1 MFLPRRE
8 RLFGSDP
15 ETRMA
20 EKTTPMS
27 EPLQMATLSHTPI
40 SVVVADKSPLVRA
53 GLQGL
58 LNEDERFELVGIAEN
73 GEQFLAL
80 VDQQSF
86 QVGIVGWVMPGMG
99 GRDVLDSLRDRPNAP
114 RVVIYTGD
122 PSADIPPQAM
132 RLGGAGFCS
141 KSEPP
146 SQLLDSVARVAKG
159 QMIFPFVDVRTL
171 HSSPLASLTPRE
183 RELLAA
189 LSEGNSN
196 AQLAAR
202 FEISVQ
208 TVKFHL
214 KNVYEKLGIG
224 NRAQAVALY
233 VSENS

>member
-1 MFLPRRE
+1 MDR
-8 RLFGSDP
+8 
-15 ETRMA
+15 
-20 EKTTPMS
+20 
-27 EPLQMATLSHTPI
+27 TPI
-40 SVVVADKSPLVRA
+40 SVVVADKSSLVRA
-53 GLQGL
+53 GLQSL
-58 LNEDERFELVGIAEN
+58 LERDERFELVDVAEN

-80 VDQQSF
+80 AEQKDF
-86 QVGIVGWVMPGMG
+86 QVGIVGWVMPGVG
-99 GRDVLDSLRDRPNAP
+99 GRGVLDRLRDKPGAP

-122 PSADIPPQAM
+122 PSSDVPRQVM

-146 SQLLDSVARVAKG
+146 GQLLDTVARVASG
-159 QMIFPFVDVRTL
+159 QMIFPFVDVRGL
-171 HSSPLASLTPRE
+171 NACRLSALTPRE

-189 LSEGNSN
+189 LSEGSSN

>member
-1 MFLPRRE
+1 MLK
-8 RLFGSDP
+8 LNGS
-15 ETRMA
+15 
-20 EKTTPMS
+20 
-27 EPLQMATLSHTPI
+27 PI
-40 SVVVADKSPLVRA
+40 SVVVADKSSLVRA

-58 LNEDERFELVGIAEN
+58 LNEDERFELVGVAEN

-80 VDQQSF
+80 VDQQEF
-86 QVGIVGWVMPGMG
+86 QVGIVGWVMPGIG
-99 GRDVLDSLRDRPNAP
+99 GRGVLDQLRDRLNAP

-122 PSADIPPQAM
+122 PSSDIPRQAM

-146 SQLLDSVARVAKG
+146 SQLLDSVARVATG
-159 QMIFPFVDVRTL
+159 QMIFPFVDVRGL
-171 HSSPLASLTPRE
+171 HSCPLSSLTPRE

>member
-1 MFLPRRE
+1 
-8 RLFGSDP
+8 
-15 ETRMA
+15 MA
-20 EKTTPMS
+20 M
-27 EPLQMATLSHTPI
+27 LNRTPI

-58 LNEDERFELVGIAEN
+58 LTEDERFEFVGSAED

-80 VDQQSF
+80 VDQQPF
-86 QVGIVGWVMPGMG
+86 QIGIVGWVMPGIG
-99 GRDVLDSLRDRPNAP
+99 GRGVLDQLRDRPNAP
-114 RVVIYTGD
+114 RIVVYTGD
-122 PSADIPPQAM
+122 PSSDIPRQAM

-146 SQLLDSVARVAKG
+146 SQLLDSVARVAMG
-159 QMIFPFVDVRTL
+159 QMIFPFVDVRGL
-171 HSSPLASLTPRE
+171 HNCPLSSLTPRE

-233 VSENS
+233 VSESR

>member
-1 MFLPRRE
+1 MRKAN
-8 RLFGSDP
+8 G
-15 ETRMA
+15 TR
-20 EKTTPMS
+20 
-27 EPLQMATLSHTPI
+27 I
-40 SVVVADKSPLVRA
+40 SVVVADKSSLVRA
-53 GLQGL
+53 GLKGL
-58 LNEDERFELVGIAEN
+58 LHEDERFELVGIAEN

-80 VDQQSF
+80 VDQQPF
-86 QVGIVGWVMPGMG
+86 QVGIVGWVMPGIG
-99 GRDVLDSLRDRPNAP
+99 GRGVLDSLRDRSNAP

-122 PSADIPPQAM
+122 PSSDIPRQAM

-146 SQLLDSVARVAKG
+146 SQLLDSVARVATG
-159 QMIFPFVDVRTL
+159 QMIFPFVDVRGL
-171 HSSPLASLTPRE
+171 NSCPLSSLTPRE

>member
-1 MFLPRRE
+1 MV
-8 RLFGSDP
+8 
-15 ETRMA
+15 
-20 EKTTPMS
+20 
-27 EPLQMATLSHTPI
+27 TLSQTPI
-40 SVVVADKSPLVRA
+40 SVVVADKSPLVRV

-58 LNEDERFELVGIAEN
+58 LNEDERFEFVGSAEN

-80 VDQQSF
+80 VDQQPF
-86 QVGIVGWVMPGMG
+86 QVGIVGWVMPGIG
-99 GRDVLDSLRDRPNAP
+99 GRGVLESLRDRKNAP
-114 RVVIYTGD
+114 RIVVYTGD
-122 PSADIPPQAM
+122 PSADIPRQAM

-141 KSEPP
+141 KREPP
-146 SQLLDSVARVAKG
+146 SQLLDSVVRVANG
-159 QMIFPFVDVRTL
+159 QMIFPFVDVRAL
-171 HSSPLASLTPRE
+171 HSYPFSSLTPRE
-183 RELLAA
+183 HELLAA

>member
-1 MFLPRRE
+1 MLK
-8 RLFGSDP
+8 LNGS
-15 ETRMA
+15 
-20 EKTTPMS
+20 
-27 EPLQMATLSHTPI
+27 PI
-40 SVVVADKSPLVRA
+40 SVVVADKSSLVRA

-58 LNEDERFELVGIAEN
+58 LNEDERFELVGVAEN

-80 VDQQSF
+80 VDQQEF
-86 QVGIVGWVMPGMG
+86 QVGIVGWVMPGIG
-99 GRDVLDSLRDRPNAP
+99 GRGVLDQLRDRSNAP

-122 PSADIPPQAM
+122 PSSDIPRQAM

-146 SQLLDSVARVAKG
+146 SQLLDSVARVATG
-159 QMIFPFVDVRTL
+159 QMIFPFVDVRGL
-171 HSSPLASLTPRE
+171 HSCPLSSLTPRE

>member
-1 MFLPRRE
+1 
-8 RLFGSDP
+8 
-15 ETRMA
+15 
-20 EKTTPMS
+20 MS
-27 EPLQMATLSHTPI
+27 EPPQMATSNRTPI

-53 GLQGL
+53 GLQAL
-58 LNEDERFELVGIAEN
+58 LNEDERFELVGGTED

-80 VDQQSF
+80 VDRQPF
-86 QVGIVGWVMPGMG
+86 QVGIVGWVMPGIG
-99 GRDVLDSLRDRPNAP
+99 GRSVLEGLRDRPNAP
-114 RVVIYTGD
+114 HVVIYTGD
-122 PSADIPPQAM
+122 PSADIPRQAM

-141 KSEPP
+141 KREPP
-146 SQLLDSVARVAKG
+146 SQLLDSVARVAMG
-159 QMIFPFVDVRTL
+159 QMIFPFVDVRAL
-171 HSSPLASLTPRE
+171 HSCPLSSLTPRE
-183 RELLAA
+183 HELLAA

>member
-1 MFLPRRE
+1 MLTVN
-8 RLFGSDP
+8 G
-15 ETRMA
+15 
-20 EKTTPMS
+20 
-27 EPLQMATLSHTPI
+27 TPI

-58 LNEDERFELVGIAEN
+58 LNEDERFELLGVAEN
-73 GEQFLAL
+73 GEQFLTF
-80 VDQQSF
+80 VEQQPF

-99 GRDVLDSLRDRPNAP
+99 GSGVLENLRDRPDAP

-122 PSADIPPQAM
+122 PSSDIPRQAM

-146 SQLLDSVARVAKG
+146 SQLLDSVARVATG
-159 QMIFPFVDVRTL
+159 QMIFPFVDVREL
-171 HSSPLASLTPRE
+171 HSYPMSELTPRE

-189 LSEGNSN
+189 LSEGRSN

-202 FEISVQ
+202 FDISIQ

-233 VSENS
+233 VSEKD

>member
-1 MFLPRRE
+1 MLTVN
-8 RLFGSDP
+8 G
-15 ETRMA
+15 
-20 EKTTPMS
+20 
-27 EPLQMATLSHTPI
+27 TPI

-58 LNEDERFELVGIAEN
+58 LNEDERFELLGVAEN
-73 GEQFLAL
+73 GEQFLTF
-80 VDQQSF
+80 VEQQPF

-99 GRDVLDSLRDRPNAP
+99 GRGVLESLRDRPDVP

-122 PSADIPPQAM
+122 PSSDIPRQAM

-146 SQLLDSVARVAKG
+146 SQLLDSVARVATG
-159 QMIFPFVDVRTL
+159 QMIFPFVDVREL
-171 HSSPLASLTPRE
+171 HSYPMSELTPRE

-189 LSEGNSN
+189 LSEGRSN

-202 FEISVQ
+202 FEISIQ

-233 VSENS
+233 VSEKD

>member
-1 MFLPRRE
+1 MLTVN
-8 RLFGSDP
+8 GS
-15 ETRMA
+15 
-20 EKTTPMS
+20 
-27 EPLQMATLSHTPI
+27 PI
-40 SVVVADKSPLVRA
+40 SVVVADKSSLVRA
-53 GLQGL
+53 GLQAL
-58 LNEDERFELVGIAEN
+58 LNEDERFELVGVAEN
-73 GEQFLAL
+73 GEQFLTL
-80 VDQQSF
+80 VDRQPF
-86 QVGIVGWVMPGMG
+86 QVGIVGWVMPGIG
-99 GRDVLDSLRDRPNAP
+99 GRGVLDRLRDRSDAP

-122 PSADIPPQAM
+122 PSSDIPRQAM

-146 SQLLDSVARVAKG
+146 NQLLDSVVRVATG
-159 QMIFPFVDVRTL
+159 QMIFPFVDVRGL
-171 HSSPLASLTPRE
+171 HSCPLSSLTPRE

-233 VSENS
+233 VSEKS

>member
-1 MFLPRRE
+1 MLQVN
-8 RLFGSDP
+8 GS
-15 ETRMA
+15 
-20 EKTTPMS
+20 
-27 EPLQMATLSHTPI
+27 PI
-40 SVVVADKSPLVRA
+40 SVVVADKSSLVRA

-58 LNEDERFELVGIAEN
+58 LNEDERFDLVGIAEN
-73 GEQFLAL
+73 GEQFLSL
-80 VDQQSF
+80 VDQRPF
-86 QVGIVGWVMPGMG
+86 QVGIVGWVMPGIG
-99 GRDVLDSLRDRPNAP
+99 GRGVLDSLRDRPNAP

-122 PSADIPPQAM
+122 PSSDIPRQVM

-146 SQLLDSVARVAKG
+146 AQLLDSVARVAMG
-159 QMIFPFVDVRTL
+159 QMIFPFVDVRGL
-171 HSSPLASLTPRE
+171 HSCPLSSLTPRE

>member
-1 MFLPRRE
+1 MLTVN
-8 RLFGSDP
+8 G
-15 ETRMA
+15 
-20 EKTTPMS
+20 
-27 EPLQMATLSHTPI
+27 TPI

-58 LNEDERFELVGIAEN
+58 LNEDERFELLGVAEN
-73 GEQFLAL
+73 GEQFLTF
-80 VDQQSF
+80 VEQQPF

-99 GRDVLDSLRDRPNAP
+99 GRGVLESLRDRPDAP

-122 PSADIPPQAM
+122 PSTDIPRQAM

-146 SQLLDSVARVAKG
+146 SQLLDSVARVATG
-159 QMIFPFVDVRTL
+159 QMIFPFVDVREL
-171 HSSPLASLTPRE
+171 HSYPMSELTPRE

-189 LSEGNSN
+189 LSEGRSN

-202 FEISVQ
+202 FDISIQ

-233 VSENS
+233 VSEKD

>member
-1 MFLPRRE
+1 
-8 RLFGSDP
+8 
-15 ETRMA
+15 MA
-20 EKTTPMS
+20 TPNRT
-27 EPLQMATLSHTPI
+27 PMATLNRTPI

-58 LNEDERFELVGIAEN
+58 LNEDERFELVGSAEN
-73 GEQFLAL
+73 GEQFLTL
-80 VDQQSF
+80 VDQQPF
-86 QVGIVGWVMPGMG
+86 QVGIVGWVMSGIG
-99 GRDVLDSLRDRPNAP
+99 GRGVLDNLRDRPKAP

-122 PSADIPPQAM
+122 PSADIPRQAM

-146 SQLLDSVARVAKG
+146 SQLLDSVARVANG
-159 QMIFPFVDVRTL
+159 QMIFPFVDVRAL
-171 HSSPLASLTPRE
+171 HSCPFSSLTPRE

>member
-1 MFLPRRE
+1 MLTVN
-8 RLFGSDP
+8 G
-15 ETRMA
+15 
-20 EKTTPMS
+20 
-27 EPLQMATLSHTPI
+27 TPI
-40 SVVVADKSPLVRA
+40 SVVVADKSSLVRA
-53 GLQGL
+53 GLQAL
-58 LNEDERFELVGIAEN
+58 LNEDERFELVGVAEN

-80 VDQQSF
+80 VDQQPF
-86 QVGIVGWVMPGMG
+86 QVGIVGWVMPGIG
-99 GRDVLDSLRDRPNAP
+99 GRGVLDQLRDRSDAP

-122 PSADIPPQAM
+122 PSSDIPRQAM
-132 RLGGAGFCS
+132 RLGGAGFCT

-146 SQLLDSVARVAKG
+146 SQLLDSVVRVATG
-159 QMIFPFVDVRTL
+159 QMIFPFVDVRGL
-171 HSSPLASLTPRE
+171 HSCPLSSLTPRE

>member
-1 MFLPRRE
+1 
-8 RLFGSDP
+8 
-15 ETRMA
+15 
-20 EKTTPMS
+20 
-27 EPLQMATLSHTPI
+27 MATLNRTPI

-58 LNEDERFELVGIAEN
+58 LNEDERFEVVGIAEN
-73 GEQFLAL
+73 GEQFLTL

-86 QVGIVGWVMPGMG
+86 QVGIVGWVMPGIG
-99 GRDVLDSLRDRPNAP
+99 GRGVLDSLQDRQDAP

-132 RLGGAGFCS
+132 RLGGAGFW
-141 KSEPP
+141 
-146 SQLLDSVARVAKG
+146 LDSVARVAKG

-171 HSSPLASLTPRE
+171 HSCPLSSLTPRE

-196 AQLAAR
+196 AQLATR
-202 FEISVQ
+202 FDISIQ